1 MSDNTGRN
9 YREKAIK
16 IDINVLVRDLL
27 KDLWLIVIFGLS
39 VAMCSYIIYSLLYKP
54 AYKSSATFAVTT
66 KGSNMVYT
74 NLAAANMVAETLTRV
89 FSSTVLENKVTKD
102 LQLDEI
108 PGKIEAQLIDETN
121 LFVLTVTANSPHLAY
136 QIIKSIMKNYTNV
149 TDNIF
154 GNAILNLLEAPKLP
168 VYPDNSPN
176 YHRIMIISC
185 LLGMAAMSGLLA
197 YLSINRDNI
206 KNEDELVEKLNTR
219 LLGVI
224 YHEKK
229 GRAFRPFSKKTKSLL
244 RKKND
249 LIISSA
255 TVSFSFVEAIK
266 KIRARYEYKAS
277 QKGSNVLLVTSVLAG
292 EGKSTIATNLAIS
305 LVKKGYNV
313 LLVDADFLKPSVY
326 KILQREVELGQE
338 IGECILSSKDIKE
351 ALIFDENSGL
361 YLLLGSR
368 LMSNSLDLILKDS
381 FHKLI
386 SASKKIMDYVIIDAP
401 PITVSAHTELLADI
415 ADSTILVV
423 RQNMAPTRAIQ
434 DAIDILSDSSSEFL
448 GCVLNNVH
456 MPIFGKNGRL
466 LHKSYKYYYGYY
478 DRKEA
483 VNN

>member
-1 MSDNTGRN
+1 MSHNTGKN
-9 YREKAIK
+9 YGEKPIK

-27 KDLWLIVIFGLS
+27 KDFWLIIIFGLS
-39 VAMCSYIIYSLLYKP
+39 VAMCTYIAYSLLHKP

-66 KGSNMVYT
+66 KGANMVYT

-102 LQLDEI
+102 LQLDKI
-108 PGKIEAQLIDETN
+108 PGKIEAKLIDETN
-121 LFVLTVTANSPHLAY
+121 LFVLTVTAKSPYLAY
-136 QIIKSIMKNYTNV
+136 QIIRSIMDNYTNV

-154 GNAILNLLEAPKLP
+154 GNAILNLLEAPRLP
-168 VYPDNSPN
+168 AYSDNSPN
-176 YHRIMIISC
+176 YYRIMTISC

-197 YLSINRDNI
+197 YLSITRDNI
-206 KNEDELVEKLNTR
+206 KNEDDLVEKLSTR
-219 LLGVI
+219 LLGVV

-229 GRAFRPFSKKTKSLL
+229 SQILRPFSKKTKSLFWK
-244 RKKND
+244 KKN
-249 LIISSA
+249 LLISSA

-277 QKGSNVLLVTSVLAG
+277 QKDRNVLLVTSVLAG
-292 EGKSTIATNLAIS
+292 EGKSTIATNLALS
-305 LVKKGYNV
+305 LAKKGHNV

-326 KILQREVELGQE
+326 KILQREVDHGQE

-351 ALIFDENSGL
+351 ALVFDEDSGL

-368 LMSNSLDLILKDS
+368 LMSNSLDLILKES
-381 FHKLI
+381 FNKLI
-386 SASKKIMDYVIIDAP
+386 TASKKIMDYVIIDAP

-415 ADSTILVV
+415 ADSSILVV
-423 RQNMAPTRAIQ
+423 RQSMAPTRAIQ
-434 DAIDILSDSSSEFL
+434 EAINILSDSSSEFM

-456 MPIFGKNGRL
+456 LPLFGKSSL
-466 LHKSYKYYYGYY
+466 LFNKSYKYDYGYY